1 MRIVIRTLAVST
13 AATFA
18 LCAGAQAQT
27 IRLAHVDPD
36 DWQNSKKGAA
46 AQIFKEIV
54 EGQSEMT
61 VEIFPAGALGD
72 ETELV
77 SQAQDGLTQ
86 MVLVSGAMSQACP
99 AASVLDI
106 PYTFSSAPL
115 AWKVLDG
122 SFGDALAQHCLEET
136 GLKTL
141 AYGETG
147 FRNFTNSEREIRT
160 PEDMAGLKFRVQEL
174 PLYIE
179 MVEALGGEPTP
190 IAWTELPNAL
200 STGVVDGQENPVGVI
215 YNNGLH
221 TLQQYMTLDGHVY
234 GTDFYL
240 MSDEFFQ
247 SLDSAQQEVVEDAAK
262 VASTMGRAIQ
272 QWTTAQG
279 VTAVQDEGMQV
290 YSPTAD
296 EIQAF
301 ADAAQPAVVEYLRD
315 ELGDDAQWIDQLQQ
329 AVSEASDPASGA
341 TGDSGN

>member
-1 MRIVIRTLAVST
+1 MRTAFTTLAIST
-13 AATFA
+13 MATFA
-18 LCAGAQAQT
+18 LGAQAEAQT

-46 AQIFKEIV
+46 AQIFKRIV
-54 EGQSEMT
+54 EGQSDME
-61 VEIFPAGALGD
+61 VEIFPAGSLGD

-86 MVLVSGAMSQACP
+86 MILVSGAMSQACP

-115 AWKVLDG
+115 AWEVLDG
-122 SFGDALAQHCLEET
+122 PFGDALAEHCLEET
-136 GLKTL
+136 GLRTL

-221 TLQQYMTLDGHVY
+221 TLQDFMTLDGHVY
-234 GTDFYL
+234 AADFYL
-240 MSDEFFQ
+240 VSDEFYQ
-247 SLDSAQQEVVEDAAK
+247 SLDPTQQEVVRNAAQI
-262 VASTMGRAIQ
+262 AATMGRAIQ
-272 QWTTAQG
+272 QWTTANG
-279 VTAVQDEGMQV
+279 ITAVQEEGMQV
-290 YSPTAD
+290 YAPTSE

-301 ADAAQPAVVEYLRD
+301 ADAAQPAVIEYLRA
-315 ELGDDAQWIDQLQQ
+315 ELGDDAQWIDRLRQ
-329 AVSEASDPASGA
+329 AVDDAGGAASGEVS
-341 TGDSGN
+341 GD